1 MHYDYNGTGVSRQW
15 PIQLV
20 GGNTICL
27 HKQCLAVIR
36 LATLQNIV
44 HKRWAHVHVRTIM
57 LHHDWLGLYKSMRKW
72 CRGAGPSQALLV
84 AYDQATK
91 QRLAVHGKLDNRENN
106 IYYDIKIVRFISR
119 PAPRCCAVTA
129 ARDSTPLRQFKV
141 WMFLSKKITLGCGLV
156 VLSVGSGRKL
166 DRNFYD
172 NNTQHSERRRGQLEM
187 GNAARNEA
195 DKIFLGQLVKY
206 FLMKTQL
213 LCAWSPLSPGG
224 WC

>member
-1 MHYDYNGTGVSRQW
+1 MSAPLCV
-15 PIQLV
+15 
-20 GGNTICL
+20 
-27 HKQCLAVIR
+27 
-36 LATLQNIV
+36 
-44 HKRWAHVHVRTIM
+44 M

-72 CRGAGPSQALLV
+72 CRDAGPSRALLV

-91 QRLAVHGKLDNRENN
+91 HSLALHGKLDNRENN

-156 VLSVGSGRKL
+156 VLLVGSGRKL

-187 GNAARNEA
+187 GNAARSEA

-206 FLMKTQL
+206 FLMKTQQ

>member
-1 MHYDYNGTGVSRQW
+1 MTR
-15 PIQLV
+15 
-20 GGNTICL
+20 
-27 HKQCLAVIR
+27 
-36 LATLQNIV
+36 
-44 HKRWAHVHVRTIM
+44 
-57 LHHDWLGLYKSMRKW
+57 
-72 CRGAGPSQALLV
+72 
-84 AYDQATK
+84 QATK
-91 QRLAVHGKLDNRENN
+91 QRLTVHGKLDNRENN

-119 PAPRCCAVTA
+119 PAPQCCAVSA
-129 ARDSTPLRQFKV
+129 ARDPTPLRQFKV

-187 GNAARNEA
+187 GNAARSEA
-195 DKIFLGQLVKY
+195 DKIFLGQLVKF

>member
-84 AYDQATK
+84 AYDQAIK

-187 GNAARNEA
+187 GNAARNERT
-195 DKIFLGQLVKY
+195 KY
-206 FLMKTQL
+206 F
-213 LCAWSPLSPGG
+213 
-224 WC
+224 